1 MATAKKKKTSA
12 KIKSTDLKKAI
23 NGVKKTTAKKTT
35 TTKKKSPTPKKK
47 VEEKVIMT
55 VMEDQDPP
63 IKKEVVKVTKKKSTT
78 KKTTTKKKEE
88 PNKTVKK
95 KTEPKKETKKTT
107 AKKVEKPKTTKK
119 ETTKEKPKKKL
130 EKAKKAKVAKIDKE
144 EVKDKTVKV
153 LHSIGNF
160 FKIIGLFICKLVIN
174 ALKGLK
180 KLPIKL
186 YNIIKTK
193 INDIK
198 SNKKEKPIKDK
209 KEKKKKETIEIKED
223 DKKEEIDFSTLS
235 KKERKKYILNA
246 DDYHDI
252 KKIKFRNTNFLLWIP
267 AFFVN
272 RAKVIGYDMK
282 RFGKRI
288 KYGTWKDRLLI
299 IIMLG
304 LIAGFSAIVAL
315 CIYVIATAPEVSEK
329 RLYKSNSTILLD
341 KDGNEFA
348 RLGSENREK
357 VTYDELPEVLVDAIV
372 ATEDSRFFQHNG
384 VDIARFTKAAFG
396 QALGRSDSGGGSTLT
411 MQVSKNAATNT
422 ESHGLAGIIRKFT
435 DIYLSV
441 FVFEKQYTKEQI
453 MEFYVNIPNLGA
465 GAYGVEQASKNYF
478 GKDVSDLNLAEAAMI
493 AGMFQAP
500 SAYNPYV
507 YPEKAENRREQV
519 LSLMLRHGY
528 ITEEECNAAK
538 SVNIEDLLV
547 GIENAG
553 LNPYIGFIDTVV
565 EDVKQKTGNNPDL
578 VSMTVYTTLD
588 QEKQKKLNNIYETY
602 KFKNEYSELGMVI
615 EDVDTGAITAIGTGR
630 NLKKIERGYNYATDI
645 HRHPGST
652 AKPVIDYGPAIEY
665 LGWSES
671 NTIIDDEYKYAGGG
685 KIKNWDNGYKGIM
698 TVKSALATSR
708 NIPALY
714 TFQQTTNEQKLQFAT
729 SLGWR
734 PETDIK
740 GENLSAKSP
749 SDIKGNVLET
759 CSIGGFEGVS
769 PVEAA
774 SAYAAFAR
782 GGTYIEPYTFTKIVY
797 SDTGEE
803 YEYKPKKTQVMDEG
817 TAFLITVS
825 LRYAVTGGTI
835 NVGNANGAEVAAKTG
850 TSTVDGATIKAL
862 KLKGNVIGDSWEVNY
877 SSGAVTALWYGY
889 PSIDSEHYLV
899 SGEGGTARNQ
909 IGKILAGIAHPKGAK
924 FNKPASVKTATIELE
939 TSPLQLASDYTPA
952 ELKQTGYFKE
962 GTVPTSTSTRFAKLG
977 DISNLRASMS
987 GSTINLAWDAAP
999 TPDQKN
1005 NEYLQKYFHDDKSA
1019 YKPWADKYMQQRIN
1033 YNNTVFGD
1041 FGYRIYMINS
1051 EGEREI
1057 GFTTNTNFQ
1066 ANVSFSTPTRFIVK
1080 ASYRNFI
1087 ANMASGKEVTMNPN
1101 SSGGSTSTDTHVG
1114 SNSFAVGL
1122 KAGTTICTIKN
1133 SDPLDILTV
1142 DGKTAR
1148 QAGAQISEFKINDML
1163 SGNPVNKSNLQN
1175 TGKYIL
1181 IANVTLNGNKSKT
1194 LNTKLATC

>member
-1 MATAKKKKTSA
+1 MATAKKKKTST

-23 NGVKKTTAKKTT
+23 NGVKKTTKKTT
-35 TTKKKSPTPKKK
+35 TTKKKTPTPKKK

-55 VMEDQDPP
+55 VLEDQDPP

-78 KKTTTKKKEE
+78 KKTTTKKTTTKKKEE
-88 PNKTVKK
+88 PKKTVKK
-95 KTEPKKETKKTT
+95 KTEPKKTT
-107 AKKVEKPKTTKK
+107 KKVETTKTTKK
-119 ETTKEKPKKKL
+119 ETTKQKPKKKL
-130 EKAKKAKVAKIDKE
+130 EKAKKAKVVKIDKE
-144 EVKDKTVKV
+144 EVKVKTVKI
-153 LHSIGNF
+153 LHTIGNF

-174 ALKGLK
+174 VLKGLK
-180 KLPIKL
+180 NLPIKL

-198 SNKKEKPIKDK
+198 SNKKEKPKKDK
-209 KEKKKKETIEIKED
+209 KEKETKEIKED
-223 DKKEEIDFSTLS
+223 DLIVDISTMT
-235 KKERKKYILNA
+235 KKERKKFKLNE
-246 DDYHDI
+246 DDYTNI

-304 LIAGFSAIVAL
+304 LIAAFSAIVAL

-507 YPEKAENRREQV
+507 YPEKAENRRQQV

-565 EDVKQKTGNNPDL
+565 EDVKSKTGNNPDL

-615 EDVDTGAITAIGTGR
+615 EDVETGAITAIGTGR

-714 TFQQTTNEQKLQFAT
+714 TFQQTTNEQKLSFAT

-803 YEYKPKKTQVMDEG
+803 FEFKPKKTQVMDEG

-952 ELKQTGYFKE
+952 DLKQTGYFKE

-977 DISNLRASMS
+977 DISNLRASTS
-987 GSTINLAWDAAP
+987 GTTVNLAWDAAA

-1005 NEYLQKYFHDDKSA
+1005 NEYLHKYFHDDKSA

-1041 FGYRIYMINS
+1041 FGYRIYMINAD
-1051 EGEREI
+1051 GEREL
-1057 GFTTNTNFQ
+1057 GFTTGTTFS
-1066 ANVSFSTPTRFIVK
+1066 ANVAFTSSTRFLVK

-1087 ANMASGKEVTMNPN
+1087 ANMSNGKEVTINPN
-1101 SSGGSTSTDTHVG
+1101 STDNSGGNYGAQSYKVDLRSKTINAIKSTS
-1114 SNSFAVGL
+1114 
-1122 KAGTTICTIKN
+1122 
-1133 SDPLDILTV
+1133 PLDLVTL
-1142 DGKTAR
+1142 DGKTLR
-1148 QAGAQISEFKINDML
+1148 SLGINSESNVKYTIKDMI
-1163 SGNPVNKSNLQN
+1163 SGNDVNRADMKNN
-1175 TGKYIL
+1175 GKYIVSVS
-1181 IANVTLNGNKSKT
+1181 VTYNGNTYSKNGMT
-1194 LNTKLATC
+1194 IQV

>member
-1 MATAKKKKTSA
+1 MATAKKKKTA
-12 KIKSTDLKKAI
+12 TKIKSTDLKKAI
-23 NGVKKTTAKKTT
+23 NGVKKTTKKT

-55 VMEDQDPP
+55 VLEDQDPP
-63 IKKEVVKVTKKKSTT
+63 IKKEVVKVKPTKKKTTTKKTTT

-88 PNKTVKK
+88 PKKVEKK
-95 KTEPKKETKKTT
+95 KTTSKKTEKAKTTKKTT
-107 AKKVEKPKTTKK
+107 TKA
-119 ETTKEKPKKKL
+119 EPKKKL
-130 EKAKKAKVAKIDKE
+130 EKAKKAKVVKIDKE
-144 EVKDKTVKV
+144 EVKVKSV
-153 LHSIGNF
+153 KILHSISNF
-160 FKIIGLFICKLVIN
+160 FKVIGLFICKLIIN
-174 ALKGLK
+174 VLKGLK
-180 KLPIKL
+180 NLPIKL

-198 SNKKEKPIKDK
+198 SNRKNKPKKDK
-209 KEKKKKETIEIKED
+209 KEKKKTETIEVKED
-223 DKKEEIDFSTLS
+223 DLVVDLSTMT
-235 KKERKKYILNA
+235 KKERKKFKLNE
-246 DDYHDI
+246 DDYTNI

-304 LIAGFSAIVAL
+304 LIAAFSAIVAL

-357 VTYDELPEVLVDAIV
+357 VTYDELPEVLIDAIV

-396 QALGRSDSGGGSTLT
+396 QALGKSDSGGGSTLT
-411 MQVSKNAATNT
+411 MQVSKNAATST
-422 ESHGLAGIIRKFT
+422 EAHGIAGIIRKFT

-478 GKDVSDLNLAEAAMI
+478 GKSVSELNLAEAAMI
-493 AGMFQAP
+493 AGLFQAP

-507 YPEKAENRREQV
+507 YPEKAENRRQQV
-519 LSLMLRHGY
+519 LNLMYRHGY
-528 ITEEECNAAK
+528 ITEEELNAAK
-538 SVNIEDLLV
+538 SVTIDDLLV

-553 LNPYIGFIDTVV
+553 LSEYIGFIDTVV
-565 EDVKQKTGNNPDL
+565 QDVKEKTGNNPDL

-588 QEKQKKLNNIYETY
+588 QEKQRKLNDIYATY
-602 KFKNEYSELGMVI
+602 PFKNEYSELGMVI
-615 EDVDTGAITAIGTGR
+615 EDVPTGAIVAIGTGR

-714 TFQQTTNEQKLQFAT
+714 TFQQTNNEQKLQFAT

-740 GENLSAKSP
+740 GENLSAKNP
-749 SDIKGNVLET
+749 SDIKGRVLET

-803 YEYKPKKTQVMDEG
+803 FEFKPKKTQVMDEG
-817 TAFLITVS
+817 TAFLITVA

-899 SGEGGTARNQ
+899 SGEGGTARNK

-939 TSPLQLASDYTPA
+939 TSPLQLASDYTPGD
-952 ELKQTGYFKE
+952 LKQTGYFKE

-977 DISNLRASMS
+977 DINNLRASTS
-987 GSTINLAWDAAP
+987 GTTVSLAWDAAT

-1005 NEYLQKYFHDDKSA
+1005 QEYLYKYFHDDKSA
-1019 YKPWADKYMQQRIN
+1019 YKPWADKYMNQRIN
-1033 YNNTVFGD
+1033 YNNSVFGD
-1041 FGYRIYMINS
+1041 FGYRIYMINA
-1051 EGEREI
+1051 EGEREL
-1057 GFTTNTNFQ
+1057 GFTTNTTFQ
-1066 ANVSFSTPTRFIVK
+1066 ANVSFSSSTRFLVK
-1080 ASYRNFI
+1080 TSYRNFI
-1087 ANMASGKEVTMNPN
+1087 ANMSNGKEVTLNPN
-1101 SSGGSTSTDTHVG
+1101 SSGGGGGSTTPVG
-1114 SNSFAVGL
+1114 SDSYNIGFRVVP
-1122 KAGTTICTIKN
+1122 TIKQLQQGADAN
-1133 SDPLDILTV
+1133 YYVTV
-1142 DGKTAR
+1142 DGKTAGSI
-1148 QAGAQISEFKINDML
+1148 GAKAEFIIKDSIS
-1163 SGNPVNKSNLQN
+1163 QN
-1175 TGKYIL
+1175 NVKPNEVQCTGKYYVG
-1181 IANVTLNGNKSKT
+1181 ASVSYNGRTYKT
-1194 LNTKLATC
+1194 SGYRTIQGC